1 MKNIL
6 LLGATGSIGT
16 QVLDIIRN
24 NDKYCLKA
32 FSFGNNIEKA
42 KIIIQEFHPKL
53 VCAMHSNH
61 IEILKQLFPNV
72 NYCLGDIGLQKIAS
86 FDEKNTIVVNALVG
100 AVGLIPTI
108 VAIENGKDV
117 LLANKETLVIG
128 GKIVTQLAKAKN
140 VQIIPIDSEHSAIYQ
155 LLHGVDKKDIKRL
168 YITASGGALRD
179 KDREELKEVTKK
191 EALHHPNWKM
201 GDKITIDCAT
211 MINKGFE
218 LIEACY
224 LFDLDID
231 NVVPILH
238 RESIIHSMVEFQD
251 GSVFAQMAT
260 SDMHLP
266 IQYALEYPRHLANQN
281 LGELDLI
288 KIGSLHFE
296 KVSFE
301 RYPLVK
307 CAIDAYKKGKL
318 QCTIL
323 NAANEAAVQLF
334 LKDKIKFFEIEKII
348 FEALEN
354 PQYQGFNEG
363 DVNVT
368 KIMSLHQLVYNE
380 IYYKYC

>member
-1 MKNIL
+1 M
-6 LLGATGSIGT
+6 
-16 QVLDIIRN
+16 
-24 NDKYCLKA
+24 
-32 FSFGNNIEKA
+32 
-42 KIIIQEFHPKL
+42 
-53 VCAMHSNH
+53 
-61 IEILKQLFPNV
+61 
-72 NYCLGDIGLQKIAS
+72 
-86 FDEKNTIVVNALVG
+86 
-100 AVGLIPTI
+100 
-108 VAIENGKDV
+108 
-117 LLANKETLVIG
+117 
-128 GKIVTQLAKAKN
+128 
-140 VQIIPIDSEHSAIYQ
+140 
-155 LLHGVDKKDIKRL
+155 
-168 YITASGGALRD
+168 RD